1 MSYYY
6 KGLSKDEFLANLYIH
21 VNKKSP
27 SSQGLSNLATI
38 DFYQYTGLF
47 YYYNAYQR
55 FDISKDIMEYFNLT
69 IEELLMAVNDNTADD
84 FVLIPMDKYGAYQL
98 IDKNGDSVERILVN
112 AQKLDTYLRTIDQ
125 GFGIELYPV
134 KYNKWIVIPASVT
147 EDDEFVNEYRSFIR
161 DLSSD
166 QIKHFYFID
175 STGEIEESQF

>member
-1 MSYYY
+1 MGYYY

-47 YYYNAYQR
+47 YYYNAYHR
-55 FDISKDIMEYFNLT
+55 FDISNDIMEYFDLT
-69 IEELLMAVNDNTADD
+69 IEELLMAVNENTADD

-98 IDKNGDSVERILVN
+98 IDKNGDSVERILFN
-112 AQKLDTYLRTIDQ
+112 AEKLDTYLRTIDE

-134 KYNKWIVIPASVT
+134 KYNKWIVIPASVP
-147 EDDEFVNEYRSFIR
+147 DDEFTQEYRSFIR
-161 DLSSD
+161 GLSSD
-166 QIKHFYFID
+166 QIKQFYFID
-175 STGEIEESQF
+175 SAGEIEELQF

>member
-1 MSYYY
+1 MSYY

-47 YYYNAYQR
+47 YYYSAYNR
-55 FDISKDIMEYFNLT
+55 FDVSTEIMSYFNLT
-69 IEELLMAVNDNTADD
+69 KEEMLMAVNNNTADD
-84 FVLIPMDKYGAYQL
+84 FILIPVDKYGAYQL

-112 AQKLDTYLRTIDQ
+112 AQKLDTYLRTIDE
-125 GFGIELYPV
+125 GVGIELYPV
-134 KYNKWIVIPASVT
+134 KYNKWIVTPASLPE
-147 EDDEFVNEYRSFIR
+147 EDDEFTQEYRSFIR
-161 DLSSD
+161 GLSSD

-175 STGEIEESQF
+175 STGEIEELQF